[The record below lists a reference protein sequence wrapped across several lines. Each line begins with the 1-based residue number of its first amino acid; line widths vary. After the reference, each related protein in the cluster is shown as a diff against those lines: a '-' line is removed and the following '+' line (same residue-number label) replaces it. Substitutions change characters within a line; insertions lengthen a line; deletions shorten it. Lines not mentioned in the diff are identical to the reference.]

1 MSIHLIET
9 PTIGPGSRYVREKRE
24 LLLDASKEEL
34 ASLRFSILVTAKW
47 ERSAS
52 EDGDEE
58 RRDELR
64 DELAGLRRQYAG
76 KIDEI
81 AMTFG
86 VQSAME
92 AKEEVERT
100 VAISKIMNLTA
111 RRSEDDEDSDSGI

>member
-1 MSIHLIET
+1 MSTHLIET
-9 PTIGPGSRYVREKRE
+9 PTIGPGSRYVRGKSE

-47 ERSAS
+47 EWSAS

-64 DELAGLRRQYAG
+64 DELAGLRRQYAE

-86 VQSAME
+86 VQNAMD
-92 AKEEVERT
+92 AKAEVERT
-100 VAISKIMNLTA
+100 VFIPKTMNLTA
-111 RRSEDDEDSDSGI
+111 RRNEDDEDSDPGI